1 MYLVVTSVTWYVTLI
16 ASRFVLLPNVILL
29 RLYQQVQGV
38 SLASKSQC
46 SPFQFLFHAQDSVRL
61 AIFRPG
67 TREETFTSLAAAVHF
82 TLSAFTSR
90 TTNPASNSPTSCLRF
105 ASSPRQYP
113 VHSTVLFAHGI
124 HTDDLQ
130 RRPGVPI
137 YWLLRFICTC
147 RGLGPC
153 HLCHKTW

>member
-16 ASRFVLLPNVILL
+16 ASGFALLPNGILL

-38 SLASKSQC
+38 SSKSQC
-46 SPFQFLFHAQDSVRL
+46 SAFQFLFLAQDSVRL

-82 TLSAFTSR
+82 TSPLLLPGRQIRLR
-90 TTNPASNSPTSCLRF
+90 TVQRLVYDSLHHH
-105 ASSPRQYP
+105 RQYP
-113 VHSTVLFAHGI
+113 VPSTVLFAHGV

-137 YWLLRFICTC
+137 YWLLRFLCPS
-147 RGLGPC
+147 RDLGPY